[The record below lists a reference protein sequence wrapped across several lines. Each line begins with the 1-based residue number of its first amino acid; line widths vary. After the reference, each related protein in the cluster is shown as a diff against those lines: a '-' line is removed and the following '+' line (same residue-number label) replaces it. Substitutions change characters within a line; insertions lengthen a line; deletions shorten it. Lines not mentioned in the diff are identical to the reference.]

1 MKLFKMRLNAFFI
14 HSTTKNNVKKSKN
27 IEFAKWRPT
36 QKKVFP
42 RINFKIAPYDRF
54 IPFRSVV
61 LTRSVYV
68 WLCVCMYTPSD
79 FSDLAKKAKKTEKSP
94 QNVITNVTYVRKICP
109 TTAECIES
117 MPSTHA
123 RCTSPPA
130 NVQKNFAR
138 YELSRS

>member
-54 IPFRSVV
+54 GRFIPFRSV
-61 LTRSVYV
+61 
-68 WLCVCMYTPSD
+68 
-79 FSDLAKKAKKTEKSP
+79 F
-94 QNVITNVTYVRKICP
+94 
-109 TTAECIES
+109 
-117 MPSTHA
+117 
-123 RCTSPPA
+123 
-130 NVQKNFAR
+130 
-138 YELSRS
+138 LSRSVCSFFLLPDMYVYACVCINEHTEFLNMRHSHTQSDDTRCV